1 MNRALFLIRII
12 LMCCCLCASTL
23 ICSNSYRTWKTVN
36 TANTLVS
43 IYESNTDSEF
53 WDWSHGLLDI
63 NPDYVGWLTIPGT
76 TVDGPVVQGNDNTEY
91 LRTDFFGEPASSGTL
106 FIDENA
112 DMNTSGNFIVYGHLM
127 RDGTMFADLAQYKSK
142 ELFETNSLVRWETR
156 TGIRYYKL
164 FAGLIVSGSDSPI
177 RAWLNK
183 QTPEQEKEML
193 NTIAH
198 SAYFYQEDLL
208 RSGPYL
214 FLITC
219 DYQKENGRLV
229 LVASAL

>member
-1 MNRALFLIRII
+1 MSTSLI
-12 LMCCCLCASTL
+12 
-23 ICSNSYRTWKTVN
+23 V
-36 TANTLVS
+36 
-43 IYESNTDSEF
+43 
-53 WDWSHGLLDI
+53 
-63 NPDYVGWLTIPGT
+63 
-76 TVDGPVVQGNDNTEY
+76 
-91 LRTDFFGEPASSGTL
+91 
-106 FIDENA
+106 
-112 DMNTSGNFIVYGHLM
+112 
-127 RDGTMFADLAQYKSK
+127 
-142 ELFETNSLVRWETR
+142 
-156 TGIRYYKL
+156 TGI
-164 FAGLIVSGSDSPI
+164 DSPT
-177 RAWLNK
+177 RARLNK